1 MVDTPEE
8 FQSEL
13 KRIGRLQYHRFR
25 RVAAMLHYYKIDPY
39 TIEERLVERGASREF
54 AMWIVKTASED
65 TNLAKRVEDSETPES
80 IGQVLL
86 KGLNG
91 IIMLVIVYLVT
102 RYIQFSDNMGLLFI
116 FSPFLLITSLIGSLM
131 SFRAIAELRRRFS
144 DKK

>member
-1 MVDTPEE
+1 
-8 FQSEL
+8 
-13 KRIGRLQYHRFR
+13 
-25 RVAAMLHYYKIDPY
+25 MLHYYKIDPY

-65 TNLAKRVEDSETPES
+65 SNLAKRVEDSETPES

-91 IIMLVIVYLVT
+91 VIMLVIVYMVT
-102 RYIQFSDNMGLLFI
+102 RYVQISDSMGLLFVL
-116 FSPFLLITSLIGSLM
+116 SPVLLITSLVGSLM
-131 SFRAIAELRRRFS
+131 FIRAAVELRRRWS